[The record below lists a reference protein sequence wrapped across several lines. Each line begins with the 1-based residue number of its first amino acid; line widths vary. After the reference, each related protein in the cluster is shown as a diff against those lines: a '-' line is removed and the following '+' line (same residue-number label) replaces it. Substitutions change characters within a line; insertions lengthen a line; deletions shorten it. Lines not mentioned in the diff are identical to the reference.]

1 MLSTIRNTISALP
14 MDILDFAQGR
24 SPEYRILKEE
34 TTDINQRL
42 ANFLD
47 DAFTI
52 YAGYG
57 PVSCL
62 NYDKQEYQA
71 ATERVNNNVE
81 FLLRY
86 LTEITVFSPCHPPGI
101 LQGRESIYSS
111 ICSSL
116 TNVLIVSSNPEY
128 LTKNFGSIYQFNLET
143 VTRPCGHTCDYYR
156 LGMVH
161 SNKVY
166 TPINM
171 PISKFCMECIDQ
183 TENSD
188 DDTFQEYSDNEMTDT
203 TEELS
208 DSE

>member
-1 MLSTIRNTISALP
+1 MLSTICNTLSTLP
-14 MDILDFAQGR
+14 KDIIDFAQGR

-34 TTDINQRL
+34 TADIYQRL
-42 ANFLD
+42 VNFLD

-52 YAGYG
+52 YGGRG
-57 PVSCL
+57 PVYCL
-62 NYDKQEYQA
+62 KYDKQEYQA
-71 ATERVNNNVE
+71 ATERVNNHVE

-101 LQGRESIYSS
+101 LQGRETIYSS
-111 ICSSL
+111 ICSGL
-116 TNVLIVSSNPEY
+116 TNVLIVTSEPEY
-128 LTKNFGSIYQFNLET
+128 LTKNFGSIYQFNLEA
-143 VTRPCGHTCDYYR
+143 VRRPCGHICDYYR

-166 TPINM
+166 SPINM
-171 PISKFCMECIDQ
+171 TIPNFCMECLDH

-188 DDTFQEYSDNEMTDT
+188 DDTFQEISDNEMTDT